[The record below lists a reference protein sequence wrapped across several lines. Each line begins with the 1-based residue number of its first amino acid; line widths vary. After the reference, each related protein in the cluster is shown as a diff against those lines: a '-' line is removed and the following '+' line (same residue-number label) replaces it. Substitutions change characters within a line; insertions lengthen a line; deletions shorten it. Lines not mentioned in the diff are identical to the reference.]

1 MNRPVKHHLLILLL
15 SLSCAA
21 LPAYGKSDDSD
32 APINIEADA
41 VEMREAEGI
50 SIYTGNVKI
59 NRGSIEFS
67 GDKIIISSQD
77 GRVQQIDIEGQPAT
91 FYQLNDQNE
100 EIRAQGLQMRYLAA
114 DDTLELHGQALL
126 IKQQSRFSSEH
137 IVYNAGRDI
146 VTAGQLQSDP
156 AAAADTTEKPRVKIT
171 LHPEQTTPPAP
182 KPQDSKAADQP

>member
-1 MNRPVKHHLLILLL
+1 MNNPVNHWLIVLLL
-15 SLSCAA
+15 SLSCTS
-21 LPAYGKSDDSD
+21 LPAYAKSEDSN

-59 NRGSIEFS
+59 SRGSIEFS
-67 GDKIIISSQD
+67 GDKIIISSEA

-100 EIRAQGLQMRYLAA
+100 DIRAQGLQMRYLAA

-126 IKQQSRFSSEH
+126 VKQQSRFSSEH
-137 IVYNAGRDI
+137 IIYDAGKDV
-146 VTAGQLQSDP
+146 VTAGQLQSEP
-156 AAAADTTEKPRVKIT
+156 SADAETGSTEKPRVKIT
-171 LHPEQTTPPAP
+171 LHPEETTPPEP
-182 KPQDSKAADQP
+182 QPQDSKQP

>member
-1 MNRPVKHHLLILLL
+1 MNRPVKHHLIVLLL
-15 SLSCAA
+15 SLTCTA
-21 LPAYGKSDDSD
+21 LPAYGKSDDSH
-32 APINIEADA
+32 APIHIEADA

-67 GDKIIISSQD
+67 GDKIIISSQH
-77 GRVQQIDIEGQPAT
+77 GLVQQIDIEGQPAT

-100 EIRAQGLQMRYLAA
+100 EIRAQGLQIRYLAA
-114 DDTLELHGQALL
+114 GDTLELHGQALL

-137 IVYNAGRDI
+137 IVYDAVRDI

-156 AAAADTTEKPRVKIT
+156 AAAADPAEKPRVKIT
-171 LHPEQTTPPAP
+171 LHPEQTTPAAP
-182 KPQDSKAADQP
+182 QPQDSKAAEQP